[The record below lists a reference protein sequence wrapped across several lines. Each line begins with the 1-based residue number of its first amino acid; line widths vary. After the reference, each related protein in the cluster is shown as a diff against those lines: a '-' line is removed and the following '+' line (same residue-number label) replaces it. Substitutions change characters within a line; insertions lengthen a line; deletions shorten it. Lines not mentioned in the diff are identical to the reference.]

1 MPRLPRASGIL
12 LHPTSLPGPY
22 GIGEIGSAAHHFLD
36 LLRDAGQSLWQ
47 VLPLTPTGYG
57 ASPYASPSAFAGN
70 PLLIALDPLLEG
82 GLLHEED
89 MADLRALP
97 RAEVDFV
104 ELEPR
109 KRRALR
115 TAFQRFHAL
124 GVGESSQQFEA
135 FREHEAAWL
144 DDYTLFAALHAAFG
158 RPWSDWEPALRDREG
173 SALEAARNAQAE
185 AVDFEAWL
193 QYVFA
198 EQWGAL
204 RGHARSNGVRL
215 VGDIPIFVALDS
227 ADVWAHR
234 AQFKLDPLGRPTVVA
249 GVPPDYFS
257 RTGQLW
263 GNPLYDWQAVAA
275 DEYRWWV
282 ARFRQ
287 LLRDVDIVR
296 IDHFR
301 GFQAA
306 WEVPASAET
315 AERGRWVPG
324 PGAALFRALEQAFD
338 QPVPIMAEDLGLIT
352 PEVRALLA
360 ELGYPGMKVLQF
372 AFGGGPDN
380 LYLPHNFTEPN
391 CVVYTGTHDNDTTRG
406 WYASAQ
412 EHERDFARRY
422 LAASGDDIAWDCI
435 RAALASVAD
444 TAILP
449 LQDVLDLGSEAR
461 MNVPGSAER
470 NWAWRVTEE
479 RMEDLPVDRL
489 RDLTYLYGR
498 LADPQPVAGSGAC

>member
-12 LHPTSLPGPY
+12 LHPTSLPGSY
-22 GIGEIGSAAHHFLD
+22 GIGEIGPAAHRFLD
-36 LLRDAGQSLWQ
+36 LLQAAGQCVWQ

-70 PLLIALDPLLEG
+70 PLLIALEPLLEG
-82 GLLHEED
+82 GLLRD
-89 MADLRALP
+89 ADVADLRTLP
-97 RAEVDFV
+97 RAEVDFAEV
-104 ELEPR
+104 EPR

-115 TAFQRFHAL
+115 TAFEQFQAHGQPEQRRL
-124 GVGESSQQFEA
+124 FEA
-135 FREHEAAWL
+135 FREQEAAWL
-144 DDYTLFAALHAAFG
+144 QDYTLFAALHAAFG
-158 RPWSDWEPALRDREG
+158 TPWTDWEPALRDREG
-173 SALEAARNAQAE
+173 SALETARTAHAAT
-185 AVDFEAWL
+185 VDFEAWL
-193 QYVFA
+193 QYLFA

-204 RGHARSNGVRL
+204 RDHARSNGVRL

-234 AQFKLDPLGRPTVVA
+234 SLFKLDPLGRPTVLA

-275 DEYRWWV
+275 DGYQWWI

-306 WEVPASAET
+306 WEVPAGSET
-315 AERGRWVPG
+315 AEQGEWVPG
-324 PGAALFRALEQAFD
+324 PGAALFRALERAFD

-372 AFGGGPDN
+372 AFGGGTDN

-406 WYASAQ
+406 WYAAAQ
-412 EHERDFARRY
+412 ERERDFARRY
-422 LAASGDDIAWDCI
+422 LAVSGQDIAWDCI

-449 LQDVLDLGSEAR
+449 LQDVLDLGPDAR

-470 NWAWRVTEE
+470 NWVWRVTEE
-479 RMEDLPVDRL
+479 QMSALPAERL
-489 RDLTYLYGR
+489 RELTCLYGR
-498 LADPQPVAGSGAC
+498 LPVPERAAGSDAC